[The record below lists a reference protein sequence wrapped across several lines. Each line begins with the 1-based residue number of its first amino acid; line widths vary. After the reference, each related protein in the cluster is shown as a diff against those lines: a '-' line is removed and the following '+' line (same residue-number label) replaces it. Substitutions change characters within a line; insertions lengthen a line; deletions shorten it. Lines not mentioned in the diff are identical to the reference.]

1 MVDFIDP
8 GVAEPLVGVQDR
20 IEEAGERTRGGRR

>member
-8 GVAEPLVGVQDR
+8 GVAEPLISVQGKL
-20 IEEAGERTRGGRR
+20 EEMGQRVGRRR